1 MLYGLKEKEV
11 QFPRE
16 QSAQLPPEGER
27 RVGGVSWGSSGSGRE
42 QLTQL
47 CPVTAAQSPVGATIE
62 HEEVTRQLDGWVRG
76 LSALPK
82 VTRVAITAS
91 QSEPAPTPGVRRQ
104 ISDVCWGAC
113 GAERSRG
120 DWTAQSSSPPHLT
133 VPREQACQVCPYAPC
148 MYMSR
153 QPSPYKGGIQ

>member
-16 QSAQLPPEGER
+16 ESAQLPPEGEHQ
-27 RVGGVSWGSSGSGRE
+27 VGGVSWGSSGRE

-47 CPVTAAQSPVGATIE
+47 CVVTAAPSPVGATIE
-62 HEEVTRQLDGWVRG
+62 DEEVTRQLDGWVWG

-91 QSEPAPTPGVRRQ
+91 ESEPAPTPGVRRQ
-104 ISDVCWGAC
+104 ISDVCRVPAGQR
-113 GAERSRG
+113 GAEG
-120 DWTAQSSSPPHLT
+120 TGLHNHHPHHT
-133 VPREQACQVCPYAPC
+133 
-148 MYMSR
+148 
-153 QPSPYKGGIQ
+153 